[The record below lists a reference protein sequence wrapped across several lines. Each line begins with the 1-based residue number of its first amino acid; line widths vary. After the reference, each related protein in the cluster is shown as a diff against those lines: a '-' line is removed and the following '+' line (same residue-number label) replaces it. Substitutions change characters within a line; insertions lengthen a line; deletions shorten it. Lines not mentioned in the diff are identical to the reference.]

1 MQPAGGVGTAIG
13 EEEPTQEEVI
23 PANAEV
29 KKCIFTKGGRC
40 KHNGEGA
47 RKVPVMSKVPVVGA
61 DGVKTTKSV
70 KKYVWK
76 CDINRQGR
84 KMTQTSLSSFLR
96 VRSPEMTAGVGNT
109 TSLTISQSGNSFDDS
124 VGQQQ
129 HSVERETQGEV
140 Q

>member
-1 MQPAGGVGTAIG
+1 MSTASG
-13 EEEPTQEEVI
+13 EEEQTQEAVI
-23 PANAEV
+23 PAATEV
-29 KKCIFTKGGRC
+29 RKCIFTKGGRC
-40 KHNGEGA
+40 KYHGEGA

-84 KMTQTSLSSFLR
+84 KMTQTSLSTFLR
-96 VRSPEMTAGVGNT
+96 VRSPEMTAGVGNNI
-109 TSLTISQSGNSFDDS
+109 SLTISQSGNSLDDS

-129 HSVERETQGEV
+129 HNVERKTKGEV